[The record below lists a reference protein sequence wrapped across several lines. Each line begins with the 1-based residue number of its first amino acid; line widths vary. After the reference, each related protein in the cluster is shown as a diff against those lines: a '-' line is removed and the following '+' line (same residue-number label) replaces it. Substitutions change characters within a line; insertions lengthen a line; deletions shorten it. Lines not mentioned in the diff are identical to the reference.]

1 MKLHDKLDSEL
12 QQWIA
17 QQPLFFV
24 ATAPLAANGHVNVSP
39 RGYDSLRILDEHSIA
54 WLDLTGSGNETA
66 AHVQENGRM
75 TVMFC
80 AFQDPP
86 RILRLYGQGEILFPD
101 HQDWALLAPLFPNLP
116 GARQIIRLHIDRIQT
131 SCGYGVPLMTLD
143 GERDRL
149 LQWAERKGEAGLA
162 EYRQRNNTSSIDN
175 APIRIRSS

>member
-1 MKLHDKLDSEL
+1 MKLHDKLDKEL

-24 ATAPLAANGHVNVSP
+24 ASAPLAANGHINLSP
-39 RGYDSLRILDEHSIA
+39 RGYDCLRILNEHTIA
-54 WLDLTGSGNETA
+54 WQDLTGSGNETA

-86 RILRLYGQGEILFPD
+86 RILRLYGKGEILLPD
-101 HQDWALLAPLFPNLP
+101 HHEWPVLEPLFPNLP
-116 GARQIIRLHIDRIQT
+116 GTRQIIRLNIERIQT
-131 SCGYGVPLMTLD
+131 SCGFGVPLMSLD
-143 GERDRL
+143 GERDHL

-162 EYRQRNNTSSIDN
+162 EYRHSKNTCSIDG
-175 APIRIRSS
+175 APIRVRSS